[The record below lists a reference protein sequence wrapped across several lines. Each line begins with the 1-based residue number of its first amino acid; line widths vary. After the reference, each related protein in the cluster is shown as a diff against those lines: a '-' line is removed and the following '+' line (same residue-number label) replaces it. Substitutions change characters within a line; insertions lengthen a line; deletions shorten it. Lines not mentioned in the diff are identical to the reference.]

1 LDTVGY
7 VGCSDA
13 LSLLS
18 TCRASKLYQSANEL
32 VEGVALT
39 AHDPEDQ
46 RKLHTYS
53 ASLLEKC
60 HACKQRAAELFH
72 YNS

>member
-1 LDTVGY
+1 LVVLTR
-7 VGCSDA
+7 SPQ
-13 LSLLS
+13 LF
-18 TCRASKLYQSANEL
+18 TRRASKLYQSANEL